1 MGLLQCLGEAEEG
14 AVGEIQDFKIS
25 RSQDSRFKMS
35 CLGEAEEGAFGGEAV
50 SVDGL
55 FLATPSGVVEV
66 SLVVEARHDEF

>member
-1 MGLLQCLGEAEEG
+1 MQSEK
-14 AVGEIQDFKIS
+14 FKIS
-25 RSQDSRFKMS
+25 RFQDLKISRFKMS